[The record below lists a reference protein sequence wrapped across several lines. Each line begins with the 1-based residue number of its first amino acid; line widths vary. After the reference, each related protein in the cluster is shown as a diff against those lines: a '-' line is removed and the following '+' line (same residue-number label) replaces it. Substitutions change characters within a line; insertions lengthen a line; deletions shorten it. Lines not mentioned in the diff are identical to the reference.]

1 MPTLSDARRWFKD
14 QFSHDEQI
22 SGSPKPIIREAEK
35 RLDKMN
41 SAERTRTITHLRAY
55 ADLYY
60 QGRHNENVPTEVQT
74 KFQQMQQRIDRLNSV
89 DKARQIVQQY
99 GGPPTKQTVLDSLS
113 PHLSTTSE
121 RLQPV

>member
-89 DKARQIVQQY
+89 DKA
-99 GGPPTKQTVLDSLS
+99 GKLS
-113 PHLSTTSE
+113 SSMEAHRLNKLFWIHLAAPINNE
-121 RLQPV
+121 